1 MHAPTIRFA
10 TAADA
15 EVILRFIRGL
25 AAYEREPDAVKAT
38 AAGLRAQIESASPPF
53 ECLIANDGDT
63 PLGFAL
69 FYRSYS
75 TWLGQPALFLE
86 DFFVEEKYRGRGAG
100 LPWPDA
106 SRGSRANAATR
117 DSNGACST
125 GTTRPIASI
134 DRSAQVRLTNGR
146 CGASKAMPSNVWRT
160 IAPRVPRNSRSS
172 GFDVRDSFVILK
184 IKTRVRDHCSF

>member
-1 MHAPTIRFA
+1 MLAPTIRFA

-63 PLGFAL
+63 SLGFAL

-100 LPWPDA
+100 LALIRGLAGIARERGYSRLEWRVLDWNDPAHRFYRSIGASPIDEWTVWRVEGDA
-106 SRGSRANAATR
+106 LERLA
-117 DSNGACST
+117 
-125 GTTRPIASI
+125 I
-134 DRSAQVRLTNGR
+134 DRA
-146 CGASKAMPSNVWRT
+146 
-160 IAPRVPRNSRSS
+160 
-172 GFDVRDSFVILK
+172 
-184 IKTRVRDHCSF
+184 